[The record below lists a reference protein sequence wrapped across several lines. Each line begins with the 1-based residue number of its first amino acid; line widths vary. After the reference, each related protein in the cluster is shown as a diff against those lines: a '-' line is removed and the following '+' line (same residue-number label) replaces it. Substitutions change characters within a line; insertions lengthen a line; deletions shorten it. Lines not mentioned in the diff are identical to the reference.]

1 MLELLEAEA
10 HALLLSDRL
19 VAALNLQVA
28 TLLTHNQV
36 VVSAAQA
43 RSCHLQPEHW
53 SLRPVLAEF
62 EDITET
68 KQFSVIKIR
77 KEANR
82 IAGALA
88 KRARHATILDTCV
101 FPC

>member
-1 MLELLEAEA
+1 MIILEEQSVFVPGYNDYIGRAIGVCFWAASSLTV
-10 HALLLSDRL
+10 LSL
-19 VAALNLQVA
+19 HMNVCN
-28 TLLTHNQV
+28 NI
-36 VVSAAQA
+36 
-43 RSCHLQPEHW
+43 
-53 SLRPVLAEF
+53 
-62 EDITET
+62 ITGT